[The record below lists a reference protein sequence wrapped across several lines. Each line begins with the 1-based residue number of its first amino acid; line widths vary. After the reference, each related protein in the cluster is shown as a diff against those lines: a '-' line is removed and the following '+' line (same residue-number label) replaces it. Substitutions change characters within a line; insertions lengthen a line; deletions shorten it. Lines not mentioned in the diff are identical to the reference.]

1 MLVQGSYYGGLLNA
15 IDVAERV
22 HDKARD
28 QISVTWEYIR
38 QTDGNRAEEYV
49 IILFQPAD
57 GKIETCAICRY
68 RSNLQQSFR
77 RIDDFHSACNE
88 GEATYTRHLETPGSN
103 RSSVGQRV
111 KEFWP

>member
-49 IILFQPAD
+49 LTLFQPT
-57 GKIETCAICRY
+57 GGETETCAMCRY
-68 RSNLQQSFR
+68 RSNLQQIFR
-77 RIDDFHSACNE
+77 RIDDFHSARDG
-88 GEATYTRHLETPGSN
+88 GEATYTRHLEALGSKQ
-103 RSSVGQRV
+103 SSVGQGV